1 MRYFVSLVQN
11 EWMKANSKRQVPYF
25 YAFIAVITLMVAV
38 AMRFFIFKSDPY
50 PYMAFASDINFLFS
64 SLIGIF
70 IMVVSAQIVTDEY
83 RDGTIKQLLIR
94 PASRTMVLASKMVTV
109 VLILL
114 SVYVFTVICSI
125 VFGMIFFSFMSAD
138 VTLVVILK
146 DILFRIPDVL
156 FYAVLAMTAAV
167 LTRSLGLAITV
178 PIVIKSVVG
187 AGMYFFAG
195 KPWYKFLIFPN
206 LNWQPYF
213 NGGDNLPFK
222 EASFGFSV
230 TIYAVY
236 MIVLLGAS
244 LIIFNKRDVQ

>member
-1 MRYFVSLVQN
+1 MRYFASLVQN

-38 AMRFFIFKSDPY
+38 VMRYFIFKSDPY

-70 IMVVSAQIVTDEY
+70 MMVVSAQIVTDEY

-94 PASRTMVLASKMVTV
+94 PASRIMVLTSKMVTV

-114 SVYVFTVICSI
+114 SVYVFTVISSI
-125 VFGMIFFSFMSAD
+125 VFGMIFFSFTPAD
-138 VTLVVILK
+138 VTLAAILK

-156 FYAVLAMTAAV
+156 FYALLAMTAAV

-178 PIVIKSVVG
+178 PIVIKSVIG
-187 AGMYFFAG
+187 AGIYFFAG

-213 NGGDNLPFK
+213 NGGDILPFK
-222 EASFGFSV
+222 DASFGFSV